1 MTTGTKANPL
11 TLKLPAIVEA
21 GDYHEFKHME
31 NLLRSLTKSK
41 RLKVEEYGVG
51 MGTYRDNYVGIVYTR
66 KDKEYKNLVETLK
79 KEAEE

>member
-1 MTTGTKANPL
+1 MTTIKPTTPV
-11 TLKLPAIVEA
+11 TLKLPAIVEVR
-21 GDYHEFKHME
+21 DYHEFKPLE
-31 NLLRSLTKSK
+31 NLLRGLTKSK

-66 KDKEYKNLVETLK
+66 KDKEYKKLVETLR

>member
-1 MTTGTKANPL
+1 MTTTKTKTPV
-11 TLKLPAIVEA
+11 TLKLPAIIEVR
-21 GDYHEFKHME
+21 DYHEFKHAE
-31 NLLRSLTKSK
+31 NLLRLLTKSK

-66 KDKEYKNLVETLK
+66 KDKEYKKLVETLK